1 MIVKSCAPILFA
13 GFDTSTAN
21 TDVTV
26 PMIVAA
32 VPGTACVNV
41 KHAPVIRTSCKI
53 PHGPF
58 DGVTEITTG
67 ALVPRNSE
75 HVDVLVNAPNTLL
88 APSVNVVVTNTVAG
102 PPQQLA
108 GNPDVDVAPNVVLT
122 GIVALTRLQLTG
134 VTGVNVITDSATP
147 SPFVSHDSVAADVTV
162 LPGRCSGIPVSDVN
176 P

>member
-1 MIVKSCAPILFA
+1 
-13 GFDTSTAN
+13 
-21 TDVTV
+21 
-26 PMIVAA
+26 
-32 VPGTACVNV
+32 VNV
-41 KHAPVIRTSCKI
+41 KHAPVISTSCRI
-53 PHGPF
+53 PQFPF

-88 APSVNVVVTNTVAG
+88 SPVENVVVIKIVDG

-108 GNPDVDVAPNVVLT
+108 GNPDVDVAPNDALT

-134 VTGVNVITDSATP
+134 VTGVNVITASAVP
-147 SPFVSHDSVAADVTV
+147 SPFVSHDSVAAVVTV